1 MNENEGRKE
10 RRELIERK
18 NSSSSCQK
26 EAMMRVSYVQDNQA
40 SREKHESEE
49 NENVPRKDLQ
59 TRQLVNQAD
68 SWLAARSSEHPT
80 TQKKKKKIHSSPSNP
95 SSHSLPKCRMFSSD
109 MELPLS
115 TTNTQ
120 HRTHRLTHLNKSQQ
134 SIECRIRIQ
143 RPPLRRRLPRRRTSN
158 RRFAHPHVR
167 RCRSSSGVR
176 AGVSI
181 RCGRRY

>member
-1 MNENEGRKE
+1 
-10 RRELIERK
+10 
-18 NSSSSCQK
+18 
-26 EAMMRVSYVQDNQA
+26 MRVSYVQDNQA

-120 HRTHRLTHLNKSQQ
+120 QNAQTHSPEQVSAEYRMSYSYTKASASSASPPQTDFQPPLRAPT
-134 SIECRIRIQ
+134 
-143 RPPLRRRLPRRRTSN
+143 RPPLPQQQR
-158 RRFAHPHVR
+158 
-167 RCRSSSGVR
+167 G
-176 AGVSI
+176 
-181 RCGRRY
+181 

>member
-80 TQKKKKKIHSSPSNP
+80 TQKKKKKTLIPFQP
-95 SSHSLPKCRMFSSD
+95 FFTFSSEMPYVFQRYGAPALHHEHATQNAQTHSPEQVSAEYRMSYSYTKASASSASPPQTD
-109 MELPLS
+109 FQPPLRAP
-115 TTNTQ
+115 T
-120 HRTHRLTHLNKSQQ
+120 
-134 SIECRIRIQ
+134 
-143 RPPLRRRLPRRRTSN
+143 RPPLPQQQR
-158 RRFAHPHVR
+158 
-167 RCRSSSGVR
+167 G
-176 AGVSI
+176 
-181 RCGRRY
+181 